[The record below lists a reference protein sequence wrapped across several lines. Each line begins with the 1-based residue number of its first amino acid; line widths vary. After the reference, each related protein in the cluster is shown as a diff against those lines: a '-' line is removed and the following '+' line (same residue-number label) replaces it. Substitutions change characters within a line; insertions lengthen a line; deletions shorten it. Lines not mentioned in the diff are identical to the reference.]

1 MRSPDFLKK
10 LTGDSLKSAKTKEKH
25 SAAKLNNR
33 KFKEDDKSNHSSDL
47 DISMSTNGRVP
58 GPGSISQGPRLRQ
71 KKTIIEKS

>member
-10 LTGDSLKSAKTKEKH
+10 LTGDSLKSAKTKH

-58 GPGSISQGPRLRQ
+58 GPGSIS
-71 KKTIIEKS
+71 